1 MNITIVDQKFST
13 PNVILVLFVVLYI
26 YPLAGRDLYIVF
38 ISYRHS
44 THTDEC
50 RNLNGMLRLDFWN
63 RVRQKNV
70 TSDSNENTCWHNKG
84 RRCIF
89 RFDDV
94 VSYEGLMTLQI
105 RVTASGLTTLA
116 VGASK
121 HKFTPLYLANLIYYW
136 KYQVC
141 DQKEPWIDFPT
152 KGCIV
157 KSILS
162 QIVKKIIITKGLF
175 NQTVVVKSL
184 LFTF

>member
-1 MNITIVDQKFST
+1 
-13 PNVILVLFVVLYI
+13 
-26 YPLAGRDLYIVF
+26 
-38 ISYRHS
+38 
-44 THTDEC
+44 
-50 RNLNGMLRLDFWN
+50 MLRLDFWN
-63 RVRQKNV
+63 MVRQKNV
-70 TSDSNENTCWHNKG
+70 TSDSNENTCGHNKG

-89 RFDDV
+89 SFDDV
-94 VSYEGLMTLQI
+94 VLYERLMTLQI

-141 DQKEPWIDFPT
+141 NQKEPWIDFPT

-162 QIVKKIIITKGLF
+162 QIVRKIIITKGLF
-175 NQTVVVKSL
+175 NQTVVVKPL
-184 LFTF
+184 LYTF